1 MRMQWMLLRL
11 VGLFL
16 IQLFV
21 CEVPFLSGLKR
32 RQHFPIKM
40 IFMLSLFLGSVA
52 GLTLLRPLLP
62 GNDSYVL
69 SQLIGIP
76 YFMCI
81 IFLNAVA
88 VWGCFDTGLGGALFA
103 VIGGYSIEHIAS
115 RFSYLVQT
123 WVYPGK
129 TKLPFMEYFVFDFA
143 VPLVFSLVFYFLLIK
158 KGIAR
163 KTMHYDDRKVLAV
176 SAVNLGIC
184 IVLSAFEASIGSS
197 LAEVAVETQLAL
209 SANYVC
215 VILACTLCLLLQ
227 AGYFRESELDAK
239 NRMLA
244 EMLAMER
251 QKQTLSRETI
261 DIINRK
267 CHDLRHQIRMLERQ
281 SPEDRAR
288 SLEKITEALRIYDSL
303 LKTGNA
309 TVDLVFMEKKLFCE
323 KNDIKFTYLVDGEKF
338 SFMDEAD
345 LYAMLGNM
353 LDNAIESVSLEA
365 DPEKRVITFTTS
377 SRGDMLYLC
386 MENYCTATV
395 SFQDGFPETSKS
407 DKAFHGFGVQSIAH
421 IAEKYGGSVRFF
433 QENQFFVVEV
443 LMPMPVRP

>member
-1 MRMQWMLLRL
+1 MGLIWLQM

-21 CEVPFLSGLKR
+21 CEIPFLSGMKR
-32 RQHFPIKM
+32 RQHFGAKLI
-40 IFMLSLFLGSVA
+40 IMLIGFLAAVA

-62 GNDSYVL
+62 GHDSYVL
-69 SQLIGIP
+69 SQLTGII

-81 IFLNAVA
+81 ILLNAIT
-88 VWGCFDTGLGGALFA
+88 VWGCFDTGRSGALFA

-123 WVYPGK
+123 WVYHGEAMPS
-129 TKLPFMEYFVFDFA
+129 FVEYFVFDFA
-143 VPLVFSLVFYFLLIK
+143 IPVAFSVMFYFSLIQ
-158 KGIAR
+158 KGIVR
-163 KTMHYDDRKVLAV
+163 KTMPYDDRKVLAV

-184 IVLSAFEASIGSS
+184 IVLSAFESRLGDGRVDSS
-197 LAEVAVETQLAL
+197 LETQLAL
-209 SANYVC
+209 STNYVC
-215 VILACTLCLLLQ
+215 AILACTLCLLLQ

-239 NRMLA
+239 NRLLEKMLSI
-244 EMLAMER
+244 ER
-251 QKQTLSRETI
+251 QKQTLSKETI

-288 SLEKITEALRIYDSL
+288 SLEKITDALRIYDSL

-323 KNDIKFTYLVDGEKF
+323 KNNITFTYLVDGEKF
-338 SFMDEAD
+338 SFLDEAD
-345 LYAMLGNM
+345 IYAMLGNM
-353 LDNAIESVSLEA
+353 LDNAIESVSRET
-365 DPEKRVITFTTS
+365 DPENRIITFTTS

-395 SFQDGFPETSKS
+395 SFQDGFPETSKN

-421 IAEKYGGSVRFF
+421 IAEKYGGSVRFS
-433 QENQFFVVEV
+433 QENQYFIVEV
-443 LMPMPVRP
+443 LMPMPLWH